1 MRKIV
6 MVMVLAVMM
15 LDASRLSDLMARY
28 KRAPES
34 QRYKIMN
41 QIKRE
46 IARLNR
52 KRQHAAIRKLR
63 ALNQSTQKRTN
74 RKKQPRH
81 RTRTAHGSRHPS
93 PMDILQGHSGTG
105 ASGTSSRSSLPGS
118 PGRAAHS
125 AASSAANTAGSMV
138 QSAADTAG
146 NMAESVGEMVESM
159 TGGMMGGGK

>member
-52 KRQHAAIRKLR
+52 KRQHAAIRQLR
-63 ALNQSTQKRTN
+63 ALNQRTQKRTN

-81 RTRTAHGSRHPS
+81 RTRTARGSHHSS
-93 PMDILQGHSGTG
+93 PMDILQGRGGARSGG
-105 ASGTSSRSSLPGS
+105 FSSGRSHGSGS
-118 PGRAAHS
+118 PGR
-125 AASSAANTAGSMV
+125 AASSAANTAGSMA

-146 NMAESVGEMVESM
+146 NMAESVGGMVESM